1 MGVLGACVTLVTC
14 KLAVPSFP
22 AELNIWASISGLP
35 AALYSI
41 IESIKV
47 MKKDVSEVPNQEAL
61 LPLIKVSFSIEHD
74 ATF

>member
-1 MGVLGACVTLVTC
+1 
-14 KLAVPSFP
+14 
-22 AELNIWASISGLP
+22 
-35 AALYSI
+35 
-41 IESIKV
+41 